1 MLGGVQVIPFHRPP
15 KKRWEPGAEK
25 KKRLVID
32 LSKDEDED
40 IEDETFSADYDDD
53 SESSEESEEGFNMQ
67 KHIEDL
73 LPGDLVD
80 GMKPTKAA
88 NATHLEDLRAVHK
101 KVDRFS
107 IFKSFYRF
115 IKRVRARERERRK
128 HYILKEWEAKIKQ
141 YDENQKQ
148 AILDKMEAHKKEVL
162 LEKYRSA
169 QRRIR
174 NSRKVLITLI
184 RVDLELSS
192 APGVLTF
199 CVTLIFVIALLCRK
213 RRNLRTSLSSR
224 LTLTVETKRP
234 GR

>member
-15 KKRWEPGAEK
+15 KKRWEDGVEK

-40 IEDETFSADYDDD
+40 IEDETFTAEYEYD
-53 SESSEESEEGFNMQ
+53 SESSEESEEGFDMQ

-88 NATHLEDLRAVHK
+88 NASHLEDLRAVHK
-101 KVDRFS
+101 KVDRFGM
-107 IFKSFYRF
+107 FKAFYRF
-115 IKRVRARERERRK
+115 IRRKRAEERERRK
-128 HYILKEWEAKIKQ
+128 HYILKEWEAKIKL

-148 AILDKMEAHKKEVL
+148 AVLDRMEAHKKEVL
-162 LEKYRSA
+162 LERYRSA

-174 NSRKVLITLI
+174 NSRKVLNSSHTLMC
-184 RVDLELSS
+184 
-192 APGVLTF
+192 
-199 CVTLIFVIALLCRK
+199 CVERIHAFT
-213 RRNLRTSLSSR
+213 
-224 LTLTVETKRP
+224 
-234 GR
+234 